1 MYNVGDVIEYSFGR
15 KVERYLVTAVGVFG
29 YIELRK
35 VMLGKTKISNVRF
48 PPTITIR
55 KIANTRSDKP

>member
-1 MYNVGDVIEYSFGR
+1 MYKVGDVVEYSIGG
-15 KVERYLVTAVGVFG
+15 KVERYLVCTTAIYG

-35 VMLGKTKISNVRF
+35 VRMGKTKISNVRF

-55 KIANTRSDKP
+55 KLGNNLINQ